1 MVLVRITPSMSEK
14 LSSTEHL
21 LFDAAQRLAKQPA
34 GWRAV
39 VIHLSRL
46 RADNRRNHHIRIAV
60 NTFESLIRQFDGQ
73 LYALA
78 QGDVCFLCR
87 GADLAALDN
96 AVMKV
101 RYLFGDDPLGNDLD
115 GSSGDAFASWYDLK
129 VDFKRFYGFVEMV
142 YEEQRQKQRRLSAIA
157 GDRTEAPRV
166 PMEPQ
171 ALGELVRSIARA
183 DLSNLLRRQAVCA
196 ISGDEPPKPIFREVY
211 VSIADLRDAVMP
223 AYEIASDPWL
233 FRHLTQTLDKR
244 VLALLRRND
253 DSALAH
259 SYSLNLNVA
268 TLLSPEFLAFD
279 ANLRTGARGSIVIEI
294 EKVDIFADLGAYVF
308 AREFVRER
316 GYRLCLDGVTALTLP
331 FIDRERLGLDLV
343 KLFWSPDMADHPD
356 SDRARE
362 LEAAL
367 ERAGRSRVILA
378 RCDGPEAVEFGQS
391 LGIRLFQGRHLDR
404 LTSVALS
411 PLHQKLAPPARRA
424 R

>member
-1 MVLVRITPSMSEK
+1 MSEK
-14 LSSTEHL
+14 LQSTEHL

-46 RADNRRNHHIRIAV
+46 RADNRRGHHIRIAV
-60 NTFESLIRQFDGQ
+60 NTFESLVKQFDGQ

-87 GADLAALDN
+87 DADLAALDN

-115 GSSGDAFASWYDLK
+115 GTSGDAFASWYDLRT
-129 VDFKRFYGFVEMV
+129 DFKRFYAFVETV
-142 YEEQRQKQRRLSAIA
+142 YEEQRRRQRRLSAIA
-157 GDRTEAPRV
+157 GDRNEVPRA

-171 ALGELVRSIARA
+171 ALAELVRSIARA

-196 ISGDEPPKPIFREVY
+196 VAGDEPPKPIFRELY

-223 AYEIASDPWL
+223 AYEVASDPWL
-233 FRHLTQTLDKR
+233 FRCLTQTLDKR
-244 VLALLRRND
+244 VLALLRHND
-253 DSALAH
+253 DSALSH
-259 SYSLNLNVA
+259 SYSLNLNIA

-279 ANLRTGARGSIVIEI
+279 ANLRTGARGSIIIEI
-294 EKVDIFADLGAYVF
+294 EKVDIFADIGAYVF
-308 AREFVRER
+308 ARDFVRER

-331 FIDRERLGLDLV
+331 FIDRDRLGLDLV

-356 SDRARE
+356 GDRARE